1 MQTLIKTLTG
11 KIITLDVEPS
21 DTYGGIKEKLRVLLG
36 ETRVF
41 PLIFDKIVLP
51 DEQQVNFKLLWG
63 WPTLYYFNALPH
75 YEAVFNREGNPSLW
89 SFLSFPTKEE
99 EEEEREIFQDF
110 IYLAGWYVPQLNN

>member
-63 WPTLYYFNALPH
+63 WPTLNYFNALPH